1 MDITPDKQNI
11 DTLFSNTTY
20 YIDFYQRQYKWNEG
34 PVRRLLDDIFY
45 KFNEEH
51 RLYAT
56 SDIDDEK
63 IISKYAWYYLNT
75 YVTNQDADGRLYVV
89 DGQQRLTT
97 LTLILIKLY
106 RMSAY
111 FGSELTAWL
120 STKIVGVSGKKKTF
134 WMNHELH
141 EPTLRALFDGKDEIP
156 TESGI
161 SAKNMERN
169 YREISKRLDSELTD
183 IKIFERFSYYFLRR
197 LVIINLEVK
206 QTDVPMVFEVINDR
220 GVKLKPHE
228 ILKGKLLG
236 QIDKEELKELNFNDL
251 WDNRAKEINK
261 DNVEEF
267 DNFFVYYLKSKYTK
281 NVTDSKKFDKDYHR
295 SIFTDTTLELDHN
308 EVKVK
313 KFLQS
318 DFIYYTGLYT
328 KLLNYKTNYNTD
340 FRHVYYN
347 YLTDRG
353 QQFML
358 IMSAC
363 RINDP
368 QEDQKIRIVSSS
380 IDRLFCL
387 LQLQKSYDSNHFN
400 KAMYEISEK
409 IREKSPEEIKNI
421 FDEYLLAMLSQE
433 LNNDIKEPFT
443 YGYFKDTG
451 IELDKRFKRYLFARI
466 EEFIAENT
474 NMNMKHSLYNLVVNY
489 GSVNGFH
496 IEHILAENEDNY
508 TLFDNDEE
516 LFRSQRNRLGGLL
529 LLKGG
534 DNISSSNEPYTDK
547 LRTYANTLYWN
558 ETLRE
563 DTYKS
568 KLDFKNMAQRYN
580 LNFRPMHKFG
590 KEELEERHRLLFDII
605 SIIWK

>member
-1 MDITPDKQNI
+1 MDVTPDKQNV

-20 YIDFYQRQYKWNEG
+20 YIDFYQRQYKWNEV

-51 RLYAT
+51 RLYEK

-63 IISKYAWYYLNT
+63 VISKYAWYYLNT

-97 LTLILIKLY
+97 LTLVLIKLY
-106 RMSAY
+106 HMSVN
-111 FGSELTAWL
+111 FGSELTEWL
-120 STKIVGVSGKKKTF
+120 CTKIVGVSGKKKTF
-134 WMNHELH
+134 WMNHESH

-169 YREISKRLDSELTD
+169 YREISKRLDAELTD

-220 GVKLKPHE
+220 GVRLKPHE

-236 QIDKEELKELNFNDL
+236 QIDKDELKELNLNDL
-251 WDNRAKEINK
+251 WDNKVKEINK
-261 DNVEEF
+261 ENVEEF

-281 NVTDSKKFDKDYHR
+281 SVTDSKKFDKDYHR
-295 SIFTDTTLELDHN
+295 SIFTDTTLGLDHD

-313 KFLQS
+313 KFLQN

-328 KLLNYKTNYNTD
+328 KLLCYKTDYNTE

-363 RINDP
+363 RVNDP
-368 QEDQKIRIVSSS
+368 QEDQKIRIVSAA

-400 KAMYEISEK
+400 KAMYEISDK

-421 FDEYLLAMLSQE
+421 FDEYLLSMLSLE

-496 IEHILAENEDNY
+496 IEHILAENDENY
-508 TLFDNDEE
+508 ALFDNDEE

-534 DNISSSNEPYTDK
+534 DNISSSNEPYADK

-568 KLDFKNMAQRYN
+568 KLDFKNMVQRYN
-580 LNFRPMHKFG
+580 LNFRPMNRFG
-590 KEELEERHRLLFDII
+590 KDELEERHRLLFDII
-605 SIIWK
+605 GIIWK